1 MKGRIAKC
9 KLKLLNIIL
18 ENKKIYID
26 QVDNEFLDITNLAKM
41 NLLTYIEPLRP
52 DKINN
57 FVYSSRVNL
66 GYLNFIIHCKL
77 FFKIYYFILLIW
89 LVINNY
95 IAYT

>member
-52 DKINN
+52 DKIN
-57 FVYSSRVNL
+57 
-66 GYLNFIIHCKL
+66 K
-77 FFKIYYFILLIW
+77 
-89 LVINNY
+89 
-95 IAYT
+95 